1 MNFLQT
7 VLAFVVCL
15 GSLIIF
21 HELGHYLVARWC
33 GVKVLRFSVGMGKV
47 IWSRRFG
54 PDQTEWAV
62 SALPLGGYVKMLDAR
77 ETDIA
82 TMPAADLPREFTRQ
96 NVWKRI
102 AIVAAGP
109 IANFLI
115 AIVLFAGLYMYGV
128 EEPASKISVRATEVA
143 ALAGGAPAS
152 PAAAES
158 AATAAAAPLVAT
170 PAWQA
175 GLRSGD
181 VVTAVNEQPVTVWSE
196 LRWNLMQSA
205 IDKKE
210 ARLTVERAGRGHL
223 HFVLPAATLATLDL
237 EGDVLGKLGIG
248 VARPSPVV
256 QQVIAGGPAE
266 RAGLREG
273 DLLVSVDGAPVAD
286 GIAFID
292 IIRASAGKTVQV
304 AVRRAG
310 QPVTL
315 AMTPQA
321 EQAKSGKGTVTVGK
335 ISAAIALQP
344 DMITVPSS
352 PLTAVGKAVTRVWDT
367 CTMTLKMIGKMIVG
381 EVSLKNVTG
390 PITIADYA
398 GQTARMGAVSY
409 LSFIAFISISLGVM
423 NLLPIPV
430 LDGGHLLY
438 YSLEV
443 LTGRPVPER
452 FNEIAQRVGIGL
464 LMTLMLL
471 AVFNDVARLL

>member
-47 IWSRRFG
+47 VWSRRFG

-62 SALPLGGYVKMLDAR
+62 SALPLGGYVKMLDSR
-77 ETDIA
+77 EGDLG
-82 TMPAADLPREFTRQ
+82 DLPPEDLKREFTRQ

-109 IANFLI
+109 LANFLI
-115 AIVLFAGLYMYGV
+115 AIVLFAGLYMHGV
-128 EEPASKISVRATEVA
+128 EEPTSKISVRANEV
-143 ALAGGAPAS
+143 
-152 PAAAES
+152 
-158 AATAAAAPLVAT
+158 ATAASVPTAA
-170 PAWQA
+170 WSA

-181 VVTAVNEQPVTVWSE
+181 VVTAVNEQPVAVWSE
-196 LRWNLMQSA
+196 LRWNLIQAA
-205 IDKKE
+205 IDKQE
-210 ARLTVERAGRGHL
+210 ARIAVERVGQGRFT
-223 HFVLPAATLATLDL
+223 FVLPAEALATLDL
-237 EGDVLGKLGIG
+237 EGDVPGKLGVG
-248 VARPSPVV
+248 VGRPAPVV
-256 QQVIAGGPAE
+256 QEVIAGGPAA
-266 RAGLREG
+266 RAGLLKG
-273 DLLVSVDGAPVAD
+273 DLLLSVDGTPVGD

-310 QPVTL
+310 QQLVLPMV
-315 AMTPQA
+315 PQA
-321 EQAKSGKGTVTVGK
+321 ELVKSEAKTGKGTVTVGK
-335 ISAAIALQP
+335 ISAYVEQQP
-344 DMITVPSS
+344 DMISVPSS
-352 PLTAVGKAVTRVWDT
+352 PVAAVGKAMARVWDT
-367 CTMTLKMIGKMIVG
+367 CTMTVKMIGKMITG

-398 GQTARMGAVSY
+398 GQTARMGAASY

-443 LTGRPVPER
+443 LTGRSVPER
-452 FNEIAQRVGIGL
+452 FGEIAQRLGMGL
-464 LMTLMLL
+464 LLTLMLL
-471 AVFNDVARLL
+471 AVFNDVVRLL

>member
-7 VLAFVVCL
+7 ALAFVVCL
-15 GSLIIF
+15 GSLVIF

-47 IWSRRFG
+47 VWSRRFG

-77 ETDIA
+77 E
-82 TMPAADLPREFTRQ
+82 ADLGHLPPEELKREFTRQ

-109 IANFLI
+109 LANFLI
-115 AIVLFAGLYMYGV
+115 AIVLFAGLYMHGV
-128 EEPASKISVRATEVA
+128 EEPASKVSVRATVDA
-143 ALAGGAPAS
+143 A
-152 PAAAES
+152 PAAAW
-158 AATAAAAPLVAT
+158 A
-170 PAWQA
+170 A
-175 GLRSGD
+175 GLRTGD
-181 VVTAVNEQPVTVWSE
+181 VVTAVNEQPVAVWSE
-196 LRWNLMQSA
+196 LRWSLIQAA

-210 ARLTVERAGRGHL
+210 ARIAVERVGQGR
-223 HFVLPAATLATLDL
+223 FTFTLPAAALSALDL
-237 EGDVLGKLGIG
+237 EGDVLGKLGVG
-248 VARPSPVV
+248 VSRPTPVV
-256 QQVIAGGPAE
+256 EQVIAGGAAD
-266 RAGLREG
+266 RGGLRVG
-273 DLLVSVDGAPVAD
+273 DLLVAVDGTPVAD

-310 QPVTL
+310 QPLTL
-315 AMTPQA
+315 AMAPQA
-321 EQAKSGKGTVTVGK
+321 EQVKGEAKTGKGTVTVGK
-335 ISAAIALQP
+335 IGAYVALQP

-352 PLTAVGKAVTRVWDT
+352 PVAAVGKAMTRVWDT
-367 CTMTLKMIGKMIVG
+367 CTMTLKMIGKMITG

-398 GQTARMGAVSY
+398 GQTARMGAASY

-443 LTGRPVPER
+443 LTGRSVPER
-452 FNEIAQRVGIGL
+452 FGEIAQRVGMGL
-464 LMTLMLL
+464 LLTLMLL

>member
-47 IWSRRFG
+47 VWSRRFG

-77 ETDIA
+77 EGDLA
-82 TMPAADLPREFTRQ
+82 HLPAADLKREFTRQ

-109 IANFLI
+109 LANFLI

-128 EEPASKISVRATEVA
+128 EEPVSKISVRASEVA
-143 ALAGGAPAS
+143 ELSGASSSASASAPAAGGALPTPA
-152 PAAAES
+152 
-158 AATAAAAPLVAT
+158 AT

-181 VVTAVNEQPVTVWSE
+181 LVTAVNEQPVTVWSE

-210 ARLTVERAGRGHL
+210 ARLTVERPGEGRM
-223 HFVLPAATLATLDL
+223 HFVLPAGVLAALDL
-237 EGDVLGKLGIG
+237 DGDVLGKLGLG
-248 VARPSPVV
+248 VARPAPVV

-266 RAGLREG
+266 RAGLRVD
-273 DLLVSVDGAPVAD
+273 DLLLSVAGTPVAD

-292 IIRASAGKTVQV
+292 IIRASAGKTVEV
-304 AVRRAG
+304 VVRRAG

-335 ISAAIALQP
+335 ISAYVALQP
-344 DMITVPSS
+344 DMIVVPSS
-352 PLTAVGKAVTRVWDT
+352 PLEAVGKAMSRVWDT

-398 GQTARMGAVSY
+398 GQTARMGVVSY